1 MDLLVLV
8 RPPSPFLDVEGGF
21 PGSSAVK
28 NPLAIQEMQVQFLGQ
43 EDPLQ
48 EELATHSC
56 IFA

>member
-1 MDLLVLV
+1 MAQQVNNL
-8 RPPSPFLDVEGGF
+8 P
-21 PGSSAVK
+21 AVQQT
-28 NPLAIQEMQVQFLGQ
+28 QEMQVQFLGQ

>member
-1 MDLLVLV
+1 MLV
-8 RPPSPFLDVEGGF
+8 RPPSPFLDVVGGF